1 MTGPSGARVVLP
13 VHLPQTAWTNGAG
26 YTREI
31 SVSTKSDPQRSS
43 DRRSADYEWR
53 LSLAEL
59 TRAADFSILPGI
71 DRVFTLAS
79 PGPLAMTVDG
89 IECTLRRGQ
98 RVEFT
103 GEVAVTIELTSPEP
117 QLGLNL
123 MTRRGSCT
131 GWTSV
136 QRLNGK
142 LALDPSAGVAAV
154 TVLAGTV
161 LLSDG
166 RKLTDLA
173 TLVLDVPTEEIEAEA
188 CLLAI
193 TTVRRV

>member
-13 VHLPQTAWTNGAG
+13 VHLPQTAWANGAG

-53 LSLAEL
+53 ISLAEL

-89 IECTLRRGQ
+89 VERILWRGQ
-98 RVEFT
+98 KVEFT
-103 GEVAVTIELTSPEP
+103 GEVVVTIELASAEP

-131 GWTSV
+131 GRTSLE
-136 QRLNGK
+136 RLDGK
-142 LALDPSAGVAAV
+142 VTLDPSTGIVAA
-154 TVLAGTV
+154 TVLEGTATT
-161 LLSDG
+161 SDG
-166 RKLTDLA
+166 RKLADLA
-173 TLVLDVPTEEIEAEA
+173 TLVLGAHTEELEAQG

-193 TTVRRV
+193 TTVHRA

>member
-1 MTGPSGARVVLP
+1 MVLP
-13 VHLPQTAWTNGAG
+13 LDLPQTAWANGAG
-26 YTREI
+26 HTREI

-43 DRRSADYEWR
+43 NTHSADYEWR

-59 TRAADFSILPGI
+59 TRTADFSILPGI

-79 PGPLAMTVDG
+79 QGPLAMTVDG
-89 IECTLRRGQ
+89 LECTLRLGHQ
-98 RVEFT
+98 VEFT
-103 GEVAVTIELTSPEP
+103 GEAAAAIELDSAVP

-136 QRLNGK
+136 QWLNGK

-173 TLVLDVPTEEIEAEA
+173 TLVLDVRAEEIEAEA

-193 TTVRRV
+193 TTVRRL

>member
-1 MTGPSGARVVLP
+1 MTTPSDPRVVLP
-13 VHLPQTAWTNGAG
+13 LDLPQTAWANGAG

-31 SVSTKSDPQRSS
+31 SVGTTSGPERSS
-43 DRRSADYEWR
+43 DRHYTDCEWR

-59 TRAADFSILPGI
+59 TRTADFSILPGI

-79 PGPLAMTVDG
+79 QGPLAMTVDG
-89 IECTLRRGQ
+89 IECTLRLGQ
-98 RVEFT
+98 KVEFT
-103 GEVAVTIELTSPEP
+103 GEVAVTIELASAEP

-131 GWTSV
+131 GRTSV

-142 LALDPSAGVAAV
+142 VALDPGTGIVAA
-154 TVLAGTV
+154 TVLEGTATT
-161 LLSDG
+161 SDG
-166 RKLTDLA
+166 RKLADLA
-173 TLVLDVPTEEIEAEA
+173 TLVLGAHTEELEAQG

-193 TTVRRV
+193 TTVHRA